1 MHQAEQ
7 HFDLSYHNPVN
18 SSTKLSKGKFVTRRK
33 KKSRIAKVV
42 GLIISFLV
50 VMGHPGM
57 QQ

>member
-18 SSTKLSKGKFVTRRK
+18 SSTKLGKGKFVTRRK
-33 KKSRIAKVV
+33 KKSIAKVV
-42 GLIISFLV
+42 GLIVSFLV
-50 VMGHPGM
+50 VMSHPAM